1 MSVCEEGEGQMVFF
15 THTRTHAHTHTRT
28 HAHTR
33 THTHTHAHTHT
44 HTHAHHQDEAQQRA
58 AQQRSALEAE
68 IERLR
73 AENEELHRLQIIRKQ
88 KGASSREKR
97 AIDMF
102 AEILELRS
110 KIDSSF
116 DAQERL
122 PRVVVVGDQ
131 V

>member
-1 MSVCEEGEGQMVFF
+1 MVFF